1 MRAQLNAETAKATK
15 LEEELAAVRAQL
27 DDSRVQL
34 VSYCFVGGV
43 WVYVCVCVPPYAV
56 RSW

>member
-1 MRAQLNAETAKATK
+1 VRAQLNAETAKATK

-34 VSYCFVGGV
+34 VSYCFVWGV

>member
-34 VSYCFVGGV
+34 VSYCFVWGVGGGGV
-43 WVYVCVCVPPYAV
+43 CECVCVIV
-56 RSW
+56 